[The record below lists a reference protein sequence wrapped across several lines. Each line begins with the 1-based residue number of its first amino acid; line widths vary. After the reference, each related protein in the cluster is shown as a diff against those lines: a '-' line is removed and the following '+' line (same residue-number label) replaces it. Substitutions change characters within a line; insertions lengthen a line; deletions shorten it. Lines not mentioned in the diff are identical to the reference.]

1 MRENEFKGGPHYSVA
16 SDERVRI
23 ARKEGIPQMIFER
36 ITAWMLVAIYYTV
49 FMGVLLFGLR
59 GAL

>member
-1 MRENEFKGGPHYSVA
+1 
-16 SDERVRI
+16 
-23 ARKEGIPQMIFER
+23 MIFER

-49 FMGVLLFGLR
+49 FMGVLLLGPR